1 MQHSETPCF
10 LILNPLTR
18 TMKIGLL
25 REWKKPADKRV
36 ALTPDQC
43 IQFKKRFPEVEIVV
57 EKSPDRTFS
66 DEAYLKLGIAVVND
80 ISDCDILFGIKEV
93 PIEKLIPNKTYC
105 FFSHTIKEQA
115 YNRDLLRAIIA
126 KNITLIDYETLT
138 WSEGG
143 RILGFGK
150 WAGIAGAY
158 NAFLTWGKKTNK
170 FTLPSA
176 FETNDYE
183 ESIRLLSELDLGRSR
198 VVFTGNGRVAE
209 GIREVLEQMK
219 IKECSPQEFIS
230 QPPKS
235 AYFTQL
241 TSWDLYHRKDGG
253 PWDIQH
259 FYKNHDA
266 YCCEFDNFLPY
277 TDILINGIYWE
288 DSMPP
293 LFHVEDTQQAN
304 FAIKVIAD
312 ITCDVEGS
320 VPITME
326 ATTIYNPTF
335 GWSKSEQKQVDPF
348 GEDTIDIMAV
358 THLPTEL
365 PKNASEE
372 FGSLLMEH
380 ILPLVVHGDKN
391 HILERATIT
400 SGGALTKSY
409 KYLSNYVNG

>member
-1 MQHSETPCF
+1 
-10 LILNPLTR
+10 
-18 TMKIGLL
+18 MKIGLL
-25 REWKKPADKRV
+25 REWKEPADKRV
-36 ALTPDQC
+36 ALTPEQC
-43 IQFKKRFPEVEIVV
+43 VQFTNKFPEIELVV

-66 DEAYLKLGIAVVND
+66 DRAYKKLGIVVVSD
-80 ISDCDILFGIKEV
+80 VSDCDILFGIKEV
-93 PIEKLIPNKTYC
+93 PIGKLIPNKTYF

-115 YNRDLLRAIIA
+115 YNRDLLRAILE

-138 WSEGG
+138 WFEGG

-158 NAFLTWGKKTNK
+158 NAFLTWGKKTDK
-170 FTLPSA
+170 FTLPPA
-176 FETNDYE
+176 YETDDYE
-183 ESIRLLSELDLGRSR
+183 ESIRLLSKLDLNRLR
-198 VVFTGNGRVAE
+198 VVFTGNGRVAD

-219 IKECSPQEFIS
+219 LKECSPQEFIS
-230 QPPKS
+230 QPPRN

-259 FYKNHDA
+259 FYNNHEA

-288 DSMPP
+288 ESMSP
-293 LFHVEDTQQAN
+293 LFAVKDTKQSN
-304 FAIKVIAD
+304 FEIKVIAD
-312 ITCDVEGS
+312 ITCDVQGS

-326 ATTIYNPTF
+326 ATNIYNPTF
-335 GWSKSEQKQVDPF
+335 GWSKSEQKQVAPF

-358 THLPTEL
+358 TNLPTEL

-372 FGSLLMEH
+372 FGSILMEH
-380 ILPLVVHGDKN
+380 ILPLVAQRDKQS
-391 HILERATIT
+391 ILKRATIT
-400 SGGALTKSY
+400 AKGKLTKNY
-409 KYLSNYVNG
+409 EYLTDFVNG

>member
-1 MQHSETPCF
+1 
-10 LILNPLTR
+10 
-18 TMKIGLL
+18 MKIGLL
-25 REWKKPADKRV
+25 REWKEPVDKRV

-43 IQFKKRFPEVEIVV
+43 VQFTNKFPEIELVV

-66 DEAYLKLGIAVVND
+66 DQAYKKLGIAVLSDV
-80 ISDCDILFGIKEV
+80 SDCDILFGIKEV
-93 PIEKLIPNKTYC
+93 PIEKLIPKKTYF

-115 YNRDLLRAIIA
+115 YNRDLLRAILE

-138 WSEGG
+138 WFEGG

-158 NAFLTWGKKTNK
+158 NAFLTWGKKTDK
-170 FTLPSA
+170 FTLPPA
-176 FETNDYE
+176 YETDDYV
-183 ESIRLLSELDLGRSR
+183 ESIRLLSQLDLNRLR
-198 VVFTGNGRVAE
+198 VVFTGNGRVAD

-219 IKECSPQEFIS
+219 LKECSPQEFIS
-230 QPPKS
+230 QPPRN

-241 TSWDLYHRKDGG
+241 TSWDLYHRKDGD

-259 FYKNHDA
+259 FYNNHEA

-277 TDILINGIYWE
+277 TDILINGIYWKE
-288 DSMPP
+288 SMPP
-293 LFHVEDTQQAN
+293 LFTVKDTKQSN

-312 ITCDVEGS
+312 ITCDVQGS

-326 ATTIYNPTF
+326 ATNIYNPTF
-335 GWSKSEQKQVDPF
+335 GWSKSEQKQVAPF

-358 THLPTEL
+358 TNLPTEL

-372 FGSLLMEH
+372 FGSLLLEH
-380 ILPLVVHGDKN
+380 ILPLVARRDKQS
-391 HILERATIT
+391 ILKRATIT
-400 SGGALTKSY
+400 TKGKLTKNY
-409 KYLSNYVNG
+409 EYLTDFVNG

>member
-1 MQHSETPCF
+1 
-10 LILNPLTR
+10 
-18 TMKIGLL
+18 MKIGLL
-25 REWKKPADKRV
+25 REWKEPADKRV

-43 IQFKKRFPEVEIVV
+43 VQFTNKFPEIELVV

-66 DEAYLKLGIAVVND
+66 DQAYKKLGIAVVSD
-80 ISDCDILFGIKEV
+80 VSDCDILFGIKEV
-93 PIEKLIPNKTYC
+93 PIEKLIPNKTYF

-115 YNRDLLRAIIA
+115 YNRDLLRAILE

-138 WSEGG
+138 WFEGG

-158 NAFLTWGKKTNK
+158 NAFLTWGKKTDK
-170 FTLPSA
+170 FTLPPA
-176 FETNDYE
+176 YETDDYE
-183 ESIRLLSELDLGRSR
+183 ESIRLLSKLDLNRLR
-198 VVFTGNGRVAE
+198 VVFTGNGRVAD

-219 IKECSPQEFIS
+219 LKECSPQEFIS
-230 QPPKS
+230 QPPRN

-259 FYKNHDA
+259 FYNNHEA

-288 DSMPP
+288 ESMPP
-293 LFHVEDTQQAN
+293 LFTVKDTKQSN
-304 FAIKVIAD
+304 FSIKVIAD
-312 ITCDVEGS
+312 ITCDVQGS

-326 ATTIYNPTF
+326 ATNIYNPTF
-335 GWSKSEQKQVDPF
+335 GWSKSEQKQVAPF

-358 THLPTEL
+358 TNLPTEL

-372 FGSLLMEH
+372 FGSLLLEH
-380 ILPLVVHGDKN
+380 ILPLVARRDKQS
-391 HILERATIT
+391 ILKRATIT
-400 SGGALTKSY
+400 TKGKLTKNY
-409 KYLSNYVNG
+409 EYLTDFVNG

>member
-1 MQHSETPCF
+1 
-10 LILNPLTR
+10 
-18 TMKIGLL
+18 MKIGLL
-25 REWKKPADKRV
+25 REWKEPADKRA

-43 IQFKKRFPEVEIVV
+43 VQFTNKFPEIELVV

-66 DEAYLKLGIAVVND
+66 DQAYKKLGIAVVSD
-80 ISDCDILFGIKEV
+80 VSDCDILFGIKEV
-93 PIEKLIPNKTYC
+93 PIEKLISNKTYF

-115 YNRDLLRAIIA
+115 YNRDLLRAILE
-126 KNITLIDYETLT
+126 KNITLIDYETLS
-138 WSEGG
+138 WFEGG

-158 NAFLTWGKKTNK
+158 NAFLTWGKKTDK
-170 FTLPSA
+170 FTLPPA
-176 FETNDYE
+176 YETDDYE
-183 ESIRLLSELDLGRSR
+183 ESIRLLSELDLNRLR
-198 VVFTGNGRVAE
+198 VVFTGNGRVAD

-219 IKECSPQEFIS
+219 LKECSPQEFIS
-230 QPPKS
+230 QPPRN

-259 FYKNHDA
+259 FYNNNEA

-288 DSMPP
+288 ESMPP
-293 LFHVEDTQQAN
+293 LFTVKDTKQSN

-312 ITCDVEGS
+312 ITCDVQGS

-326 ATTIYNPTF
+326 ATNIYNPTF
-335 GWSKSEQKQVDPF
+335 GWSKSEQKQVAPF

-358 THLPTEL
+358 TNLPTEL

-372 FGSLLMEH
+372 FGSLLLEH
-380 ILPLVVHGDKN
+380 ILPLVARRDKQS
-391 HILERATIT
+391 ILKRATIT
-400 SGGALTKSY
+400 SKGKLTKNY
-409 KYLSNYVNG
+409 EYLTDFVNG

>member
-1 MQHSETPCF
+1 
-10 LILNPLTR
+10 
-18 TMKIGLL
+18 MKIGLL
-25 REWKKPADKRV
+25 REWKEPADKRA

-43 IQFKKRFPEVEIVV
+43 VQFTNKFPEIELVV

-66 DEAYLKLGIAVVND
+66 DQAYKKLGIAVVSD
-80 ISDCDILFGIKEV
+80 VSDCDILFGIKEV
-93 PIEKLIPNKTYC
+93 PIEKLISNKTYF

-115 YNRDLLRAIIA
+115 YNRDLLRAILE
-126 KNITLIDYETLT
+126 KNITLIDYETLS
-138 WSEGG
+138 WFEGG

-158 NAFLTWGKKTNK
+158 NAFLTWGKKTDK
-170 FTLPSA
+170 FTLPPA
-176 FETNDYE
+176 YETDDYE
-183 ESIRLLSELDLGRSR
+183 ESIRLLSELYLNRLR
-198 VVFTGNGRVAE
+198 VVFTGNGRVAD

-219 IKECSPQEFIS
+219 LKECSPQEFIS
-230 QPPKS
+230 QPPRN

-259 FYKNHDA
+259 FYNNHEA

-288 DSMPP
+288 ESMPP
-293 LFHVEDTQQAN
+293 LFTVKDTKQSN

-312 ITCDVEGS
+312 ITCDVQGS

-326 ATTIYNPTF
+326 ATNIYNPTF
-335 GWSKSEQKQVDPF
+335 GWSKSEQKQVAPF

-358 THLPTEL
+358 TNLPTEL

-372 FGSLLMEH
+372 FGSLLLEH
-380 ILPLVVHGDKN
+380 ILPLVARRDKQS
-391 HILERATIT
+391 ILKRATIT
-400 SGGALTKSY
+400 SKGKLTKNY
-409 KYLSNYVNG
+409 EYLTDFVNG

>member
-1 MQHSETPCF
+1 
-10 LILNPLTR
+10 
-18 TMKIGLL
+18 MKIGLL
-25 REWKKPADKRV
+25 REWKEPADKRV

-43 IQFKKRFPEVEIVV
+43 VQFTNKFPEIELVV

-66 DEAYLKLGIAVVND
+66 DQAYKKLGIAVVSD
-80 ISDCDILFGIKEV
+80 VSDCDILFGIKEV
-93 PIEKLIPNKTYC
+93 PIEKLIPDKTYF

-115 YNRDLLRAIIA
+115 YNRDLLRAILE

-158 NAFLTWGKKTNK
+158 NAFLTWGKKTDK
-170 FTLPSA
+170 FTLPPA
-176 FETNDYE
+176 YETDDYV
-183 ESIRLLSELDLGRSR
+183 ESIRLLSQLDLNRLR
-198 VVFTGNGRVAE
+198 VVFTGNGRVAD

-219 IKECSPQEFIS
+219 LKECSPQEFIS
-230 QPPKS
+230 QPPRN

-259 FYKNHDA
+259 FYNNHEA

-288 DSMPP
+288 ESMPP
-293 LFHVEDTQQAN
+293 LFAVKDTKQSN

-312 ITCDVEGS
+312 ITCDVQGS

-326 ATTIYNPTF
+326 ATNIYYPTF
-335 GWSKSEQKQVDPF
+335 GWSKSEQKQVAPF

-358 THLPTEL
+358 TNLPTEL

-372 FGSLLMEH
+372 FGSLLLEH
-380 ILPLVVHGDKN
+380 ILPLVARRDKQS
-391 HILERATIT
+391 ILKRATIT
-400 SGGALTKSY
+400 TKGKLTKNY
-409 KYLSNYVNG
+409 EYLTDFVNG

>member
-1 MQHSETPCF
+1 
-10 LILNPLTR
+10 
-18 TMKIGLL
+18 MKIGLL
-25 REWKKPADKRV
+25 REWKEPADKRV

-43 IQFKKRFPEVEIVV
+43 VQFTNKFPEIELVV

-66 DEAYLKLGIAVVND
+66 DEAYKKLGIAVVSD
-80 ISDCDILFGIKEV
+80 VSDCDILFGIKEV
-93 PIEKLIPNKTYC
+93 PIEKLIPNKTYF

-115 YNRDLLRAIIA
+115 YNRDLLRAILE

-158 NAFLTWGKKTNK
+158 NAFLTWGKKTDK
-170 FTLPSA
+170 FTLPPA
-176 FETNDYE
+176 YETDDYE
-183 ESIRLLSELDLGRSR
+183 ESIRLLSELDLNRLR
-198 VVFTGNGRVAE
+198 VVFTGNGRVAD

-219 IKECSPQEFIS
+219 LKECSPQEFIS
-230 QPPKS
+230 QPPRN

-259 FYKNHDA
+259 FYNNHDA

-288 DSMPP
+288 ESMPP
-293 LFHVEDTQQAN
+293 FFTVKDTKQSN

-312 ITCDVEGS
+312 ITCDVQGS
-320 VPITME
+320 IPITME
-326 ATTIYNPTF
+326 ATNIYNPTF
-335 GWSKSEQKQVDPF
+335 GWSKSEQKQVAPF

-358 THLPTEL
+358 NNLPTEL

-372 FGSLLMEH
+372 FGSLLLEH
-380 ILPLVVHGDKN
+380 ILPLVARRDKQS
-391 HILERATIT
+391 ILKRATIT
-400 SGGALTKSY
+400 TKGKLTKNYEYLTDFLNGQFSSY
-409 KYLSNYVNG
+409 REK

>member
-1 MQHSETPCF
+1 
-10 LILNPLTR
+10 
-18 TMKIGLL
+18 MKIGLL
-25 REWKKPADKRV
+25 REWKEPADKRA

-43 IQFKKRFPEVEIVV
+43 VQFTNKFPEIELVV

-66 DEAYLKLGIAVVND
+66 DQAYKKLGIAVVSD
-80 ISDCDILFGIKEV
+80 VSDCDILFGIKEV
-93 PIEKLIPNKTYC
+93 PIEKLISNKTYF

-115 YNRDLLRAIIA
+115 YNRDLLRAILE
-126 KNITLIDYETLT
+126 KNITLIDYETLS
-138 WSEGG
+138 WFEGG

-158 NAFLTWGKKTNK
+158 NAFLTWGKKTDK
-170 FTLPSA
+170 FTLPPA
-176 FETNDYE
+176 YETDDYE
-183 ESIRLLSELDLGRSR
+183 ESIRLLSELDLNRLR
-198 VVFTGNGRVAE
+198 VVFTGNGRVAD

-219 IKECSPQEFIS
+219 LKECSPQEFIS
-230 QPPKS
+230 QPPRN

-259 FYKNHDA
+259 FYNNHEA

-288 DSMPP
+288 ESMPP
-293 LFHVEDTQQAN
+293 LFSVKDTKQSN

-312 ITCDVEGS
+312 ITCDVQGS
-320 VPITME
+320 VHITME
-326 ATTIYNPTF
+326 ATNIYNPTF
-335 GWSKSEQKQVDPF
+335 GWSKSEQKQVAPF

-358 THLPTEL
+358 TNLPTEL

-372 FGSLLMEH
+372 FGSLLLEH
-380 ILPLVVHGDKN
+380 ILPLVARRDKQS
-391 HILERATIT
+391 ILKRATIT
-400 SGGALTKSY
+400 SNGKLTKNY
-409 KYLSNYVNG
+409 QYLTNFVNG

>member
-1 MQHSETPCF
+1 
-10 LILNPLTR
+10 
-18 TMKIGLL
+18 MKIGLL
-25 REWKKPADKRV
+25 REWKEPVDKRV

-43 IQFKKRFPEVEIVV
+43 VQFTNKFPEIELVV

-66 DEAYLKLGIAVVND
+66 DQAYKKLGIAVLSDV
-80 ISDCDILFGIKEV
+80 SDCDILFGIKEV
-93 PIEKLIPNKTYC
+93 PIEKLIPKKTYF

-115 YNRDLLRAIIA
+115 YNRDLLRAILE

-138 WSEGG
+138 WFEGG

-158 NAFLTWGKKTNK
+158 NAFLTWGKKTDK
-170 FTLPSA
+170 FTLPPA
-176 FETNDYE
+176 YETDDYV
-183 ESIRLLSELDLGRSR
+183 ESIRLLSQLDLNRLR
-198 VVFTGNGRVAE
+198 VVFTGNGRVAD

-219 IKECSPQEFIS
+219 LKECSPQEFIS
-230 QPPKS
+230 QPPRN

-241 TSWDLYHRKDGG
+241 TSWDLYHRKDGD

-259 FYKNHDA
+259 FYNNHEA

-288 DSMPP
+288 ESMPP
-293 LFHVEDTQQAN
+293 LFTVKDTKQSN

-312 ITCDVEGS
+312 ITCDVQGS

-326 ATTIYNPTF
+326 ATNIYNPTF
-335 GWSKSEQKQVDPF
+335 GWSKSEQKQVAPF

-358 THLPTEL
+358 TNLPTEL

-372 FGSLLMEH
+372 FGSLLLEH
-380 ILPLVVHGDKN
+380 ILPLVARRDKQS
-391 HILERATIT
+391 ILKRATIT
-400 SGGALTKSY
+400 TKGKLTKNY
-409 KYLSNYVNG
+409 EYLTDFVNG

>member
-1 MQHSETPCF
+1 
-10 LILNPLTR
+10 
-18 TMKIGLL
+18 MKIGLL
-25 REWKKPADKRV
+25 REWKEPADKRA

-43 IQFKKRFPEVEIVV
+43 VQFTNKFPEIELVV

-66 DEAYLKLGIAVVND
+66 DQAYKKLGIAVVSD
-80 ISDCDILFGIKEV
+80 VSDCDILFGIKEV
-93 PIEKLIPNKTYC
+93 PIEKLISNKTYF

-115 YNRDLLRAIIA
+115 YNRDLLRAILE
-126 KNITLIDYETLT
+126 KNITLIDYETLS
-138 WSEGG
+138 WFEGG

-158 NAFLTWGKKTNK
+158 NAFLTWGKKTDK
-170 FTLPSA
+170 FTLPPA
-176 FETNDYE
+176 YETDDYE
-183 ESIRLLSELDLGRSR
+183 ESIRLLSELDLNRLR
-198 VVFTGNGRVAE
+198 VVFTGNGRVAD

-219 IKECSPQEFIS
+219 LKECSPQEFIS
-230 QPPKS
+230 QPPRN

-259 FYKNHDA
+259 FYNNHEA

-288 DSMPP
+288 ESMPP
-293 LFHVEDTQQAN
+293 LFTVKDTKQSN

-312 ITCDVEGS
+312 ITCDVQGS

-326 ATTIYNPTF
+326 ATNIYNPTF
-335 GWSKSEQKQVDPF
+335 GWSKSEQKQVAPF

-358 THLPTEL
+358 TNLPTEL

-372 FGSLLMEH
+372 FGSLLLEH
-380 ILPLVVHGDKN
+380 ILPLVARRDKQS
-391 HILERATIT
+391 ILKRATIT
-400 SGGALTKSY
+400 SKGKLTKNY
-409 KYLSNYVNG
+409 EYLTDFVNG

>member
-1 MQHSETPCF
+1 
-10 LILNPLTR
+10 
-18 TMKIGLL
+18 MKIGLL
-25 REWKKPADKRV
+25 REWKEPADKRV

-43 IQFKKRFPEVEIVV
+43 VQVTNKFPEIELVV

-66 DEAYLKLGIAVVND
+66 DQSYKKLGIAVVSD
-80 ISDCDILFGIKEV
+80 VSDCDILFGIKEV
-93 PIEKLIPNKTYC
+93 PIEKLIPNKTYF

-115 YNRDLLRAIIA
+115 YNRDLLRAILE

-158 NAFLTWGKKTNK
+158 NAFLTWGKKTDK
-170 FTLPSA
+170 FMLPPA
-176 FETNDYE
+176 YETDDYE
-183 ESIRLLSELDLGRSR
+183 ESIRLLSELDLNRLR
-198 VVFTGNGRVAE
+198 VVFTGNGRVAD

-219 IKECSPQEFIS
+219 LKECSPQEFIS
-230 QPPKS
+230 QPPRN

-259 FYKNHDA
+259 FYNNHEA

-288 DSMPP
+288 ESMPP
-293 LFHVEDTQQAN
+293 LFTVKDTKQSN

-312 ITCDVEGS
+312 ITCDVQGS

-326 ATTIYNPTF
+326 ATNIYNPTF
-335 GWSKSEQKQVDPF
+335 GWSKSEQKQVAPF

-358 THLPTEL
+358 TNLPTEL

-372 FGSLLMEH
+372 FGSLLLEH
-380 ILPLVVHGDKN
+380 ILPLVARRDKQS
-391 HILERATIT
+391 ILKRATIT
-400 SGGALTKSY
+400 TKGKLTKNY
-409 KYLSNYVNG
+409 EYLTDFLNG

>member
-1 MQHSETPCF
+1 
-10 LILNPLTR
+10 
-18 TMKIGLL
+18 MKIGLL
-25 REWKKPADKRV
+25 REWKEPADKRV

-43 IQFKKRFPEVEIVV
+43 VQVTNKFPEIELVV

-66 DEAYLKLGIAVVND
+66 DQSYKKLGIAVVSD
-80 ISDCDILFGIKEV
+80 VSDCDILFGIKEV
-93 PIEKLIPNKTYC
+93 PIEKLIPNKTYF

-115 YNRDLLRAIIA
+115 YNRDLLRAILE

-158 NAFLTWGKKTNK
+158 NAFLTWGKKTDK
-170 FTLPSA
+170 YTLPPA
-176 FETNDYE
+176 YETDDYE
-183 ESIRLLSELDLGRSR
+183 ESIRLLSELDLNRLR
-198 VVFTGNGRVAE
+198 VVFTGNGRVAD

-219 IKECSPQEFIS
+219 LKECSPQEFIS
-230 QPPKS
+230 QPPRN

-259 FYKNHDA
+259 FYNNHEA

-288 DSMPP
+288 ESMPP
-293 LFHVEDTQQAN
+293 LFTVKDTKQSN

-312 ITCDVEGS
+312 ITCDVQGS

-326 ATTIYNPTF
+326 ATNIYNPTF
-335 GWSKSEQKQVDPF
+335 GWSKSEQKQVAPF

-358 THLPTEL
+358 TNLPTEL

-372 FGSLLMEH
+372 FGSLLLEH
-380 ILPLVVHGDKN
+380 ILPLVARRDKQS
-391 HILERATIT
+391 ILKRATIT
-400 SGGALTKSY
+400 TKGKLTKNY
-409 KYLSNYVNG
+409 EYLTDFLNG

>member
-1 MQHSETPCF
+1 
-10 LILNPLTR
+10 
-18 TMKIGLL
+18 MKIGLL
-25 REWKKPADKRV
+25 REWKEPADKRV

-43 IQFKKRFPEVEIVV
+43 VQFTNKFPEIELVV

-66 DEAYLKLGIAVVND
+66 DQAYKKLGIAVVSD
-80 ISDCDILFGIKEV
+80 VSDCDILFGIKEV
-93 PIEKLIPNKTYC
+93 PIEKLISNKTHF

-115 YNRDLLRAIIA
+115 YNRDLLRAILE
-126 KNITLIDYETLT
+126 KNITLIDYETLS
-138 WSEGG
+138 WFEGG

-158 NAFLTWGKKTNK
+158 NAFLTWGKKTDK
-170 FTLPSA
+170 FTLPPA
-176 FETNDYE
+176 YETDDYE
-183 ESIRLLSELDLGRSR
+183 ESIRLLSELDLNRLR
-198 VVFTGNGRVAE
+198 VVFTGNGRVAD

-219 IKECSPQEFIS
+219 LKECSPQEFIS
-230 QPPKS
+230 QPPRN

-259 FYKNHDA
+259 FYNNHEA

-288 DSMPP
+288 ESMPP
-293 LFHVEDTQQAN
+293 LFTVKDTKQSN

-312 ITCDVEGS
+312 ITCDVQGS

-326 ATTIYNPTF
+326 ATNIYNPTF
-335 GWSKSEQKQVDPF
+335 GWSKSEQKQVAPF

-358 THLPTEL
+358 TNLPTEL

-372 FGSLLMEH
+372 FGSLLLEH
-380 ILPLVVHGDKN
+380 ILPLVARRDKQS
-391 HILERATIT
+391 ILKRATIT
-400 SGGALTKSY
+400 SKGKLTKNY
-409 KYLSNYVNG
+409 EYLTDFVNG

>member
-1 MQHSETPCF
+1 
-10 LILNPLTR
+10 
-18 TMKIGLL
+18 MKIGLL
-25 REWKKPADKRV
+25 REWKEPVDKRV

-43 IQFKKRFPEVEIVV
+43 VQFTNKFPEIELVV

-66 DEAYLKLGIAVVND
+66 DQAYKKLGIAVVSD
-80 ISDCDILFGIKEV
+80 VSDCDILFGIKEV
-93 PIEKLIPNKTYC
+93 PIEKLIPNKTYF

-115 YNRDLLRAIIA
+115 YNRDLLRAILE

-138 WSEGG
+138 WFEGG

-158 NAFLTWGKKTNK
+158 NAFLTWGKKTDK
-170 FTLPSA
+170 FTLPPA
-176 FETNDYE
+176 YETDDYV
-183 ESIRLLSELDLGRSR
+183 ESIRLLSQLDLNRLR
-198 VVFTGNGRVAE
+198 VVFTGNGRVAD

-219 IKECSPQEFIS
+219 LKECSPQEFIS
-230 QPPKS
+230 QPPRN

-241 TSWDLYHRKDGG
+241 TSWDLYHRKDGD

-259 FYKNHDA
+259 FYNNHEA

-288 DSMPP
+288 ESMPP
-293 LFHVEDTQQAN
+293 LFTVKDTKQSN

-312 ITCDVEGS
+312 ITCDVQGS

-326 ATTIYNPTF
+326 ATNIYNPTF
-335 GWSKSEQKQVDPF
+335 GWSKSEQKQVAPF

-358 THLPTEL
+358 TNLPTEL

-372 FGSLLMEH
+372 FGSLLLEH
-380 ILPLVVHGDKN
+380 ILPLVARRDKQS
-391 HILERATIT
+391 ILKRATIT
-400 SGGALTKSY
+400 TKGKLTKNY
-409 KYLSNYVNG
+409 EYLTDFVNG

>member
-1 MQHSETPCF
+1 
-10 LILNPLTR
+10 
-18 TMKIGLL
+18 MKIGLL
-25 REWKKPADKRV
+25 REWKEPADKRV

-43 IQFKKRFPEVEIVV
+43 VQFTNKFPEIELVV

-66 DEAYLKLGIAVVND
+66 DQAYKKSGLTVVSD
-80 ISDCDILFGIKEV
+80 VSDCDILFGIKEV
-93 PIEKLIPNKTYC
+93 PIEKLIPNKTYF

-115 YNRDLLRAIIA
+115 YNRDLLRAILE

-138 WSEGG
+138 WFEGG

-158 NAFLTWGKKTNK
+158 NAFLTWGKKTDK
-170 FTLPSA
+170 FTLPPA
-176 FETNDYE
+176 YETDDYE
-183 ESIRLLSELDLGRSR
+183 ESIRLLSELDLNRLR
-198 VVFTGNGRVAE
+198 VVFTGNGRVAD

-219 IKECSPQEFIS
+219 LKECSPQEFIS
-230 QPPKS
+230 QPPRN

-259 FYKNHDA
+259 FYNNHEA

-288 DSMPP
+288 ESMPP
-293 LFHVEDTQQAN
+293 LFRVKNTKQSD

-312 ITCDVEGS
+312 ITCDVQGS

-326 ATTIYNPTF
+326 ATNIYNPTF
-335 GWSKSEQKQVDPF
+335 GWSKSEQKKVAPF

-358 THLPTEL
+358 TNLPTEL

-372 FGSLLMEH
+372 FGSLLLEH
-380 ILPLVVHGDKN
+380 ILPLVARRDKQS
-391 HILERATIT
+391 ILKRATIT
-400 SGGALTKSY
+400 TKGKLTKNY
-409 KYLSNYVNG
+409 EYLTDFVYG

>member
-1 MQHSETPCF
+1 
-10 LILNPLTR
+10 
-18 TMKIGLL
+18 MKIGLL
-25 REWKKPADKRV
+25 REWKEPADKRA

-43 IQFKKRFPEVEIVV
+43 VQFTNKFPEIELVV

-66 DEAYLKLGIAVVND
+66 DQAYKKLGIAVVSD
-80 ISDCDILFGIKEV
+80 VSDCDILFGIKEV
-93 PIEKLIPNKTYC
+93 PIEKLISNKTYF

-115 YNRDLLRAIIA
+115 YNRDLLRAILE
-126 KNITLIDYETLT
+126 KNITLIDYETLS
-138 WSEGG
+138 WFEGG

-158 NAFLTWGKKTNK
+158 NAFLTWGKKTDK
-170 FTLPSA
+170 FTLPPA
-176 FETNDYE
+176 YETDDYE
-183 ESIRLLSELDLGRSR
+183 ESIRLLSELDLNRLR
-198 VVFTGNGRVAE
+198 VVFTGNGRVAD

-219 IKECSPQEFIS
+219 LKECSPQEFIS
-230 QPPKS
+230 QPPRN

-253 PWDIQH
+253 PWEIQH
-259 FYKNHDA
+259 FYNNHEA

-288 DSMPP
+288 ESMPP
-293 LFHVEDTQQAN
+293 LFTVKDTKQSN

-312 ITCDVEGS
+312 ITCDVQGS

-326 ATTIYNPTF
+326 ATNIYNPTF
-335 GWSKSEQKQVDPF
+335 GWSKSEQKQVAPF

-358 THLPTEL
+358 TNLPTEL

-372 FGSLLMEH
+372 FGSLLLEH
-380 ILPLVVHGDKN
+380 ILPLVARRDKQS
-391 HILERATIT
+391 ILKRATIT
-400 SGGALTKSY
+400 SKGKLTKNY
-409 KYLSNYVNG
+409 EYLTDFVNG